1 MMYYNYLGVFSEMNQ
16 INAAYTIQKN
26 WRERRYNPKYKLC
39 YKVEMSNI
47 DAICIEYGIGS
58 KEELEKQTPD
68 FKNKLLKY
76 RKLDFQEELNKIKE
90 RIKTVSFRK
99 ERVIIKGRRKKNV

>member
-1 MMYYNYLGVFSEMNQ
+1 MMYYNYLGVFSEMNR

-26 WRERRYNPKYKLC
+26 WRERRYNPKYGLC

-47 DAICIEYGIGS
+47 DEICIEYGIGS

-68 FKNKLLKY
+68 FKNKLLEY
-76 RKLDFQEELNKIKE
+76 RKLDFQKELNNIKE
-90 RIKTVSFRK
+90 ILKTVSFRK
-99 ERVIIKGRRKKNV
+99 ERVILKARRKKNV

>member
-1 MMYYNYLGVFSEMNQ
+1 MIYYNYLGVFSEMNR

-47 DAICIEYGIGS
+47 DDICIEYSIGS

-76 RKLDFQEELNKIKE
+76 RKLDFQKVLNQIKE
-90 RIKTVSFRK
+90 RLRTHNFRK
-99 ERVIIKGRRKKNV
+99 ERVILKGRRKKNV